1 MSPHDPFAYLQ
12 AILAKDFEAHR
23 YKAAKGK
30 PQEHRPLVITISR
43 DYGALGEEIAKELSA
58 CLGIP
63 VYDQE
68 ILDRVAKHTKTDKFL
83 VQHHDE
89 QSHAGMSTF
98 VHSLISGSTATLQ
111 GYRRALYDVVLELAR
126 HGCIIVGRG
135 AHLILK
141 DKHAF
146 RVRIVGSTAVCGGRV
161 AAELG
166 ISQHEAEAKVQE
178 INTTRHKSIQA
189 LYGEHFP
196 SGTLEHAAHFDVIV
210 NTDRIDAQGA
220 VLVIVMGLEHAGF
233 DLQNMVK
240 S

>member
-1 MSPHDPFAYLQ
+1 MAPHDPLAYLQ

-23 YKAAKGK
+23 YKVAKGK
-30 PQEHRPLVITISR
+30 PLEQRPLVITISR

-68 ILDRVAKHTKTDKFL
+68 ILNRVAKQAKTDKFL

-98 VHSLISGSTATLQ
+98 VHSLISGGTATLQ
-111 GYRRALYDVVLELAR
+111 SYRRSLYDVVLELAR

-146 RVRIVGSTAVCGGRV
+146 RVRIVGSTAICAGRI
-161 AAELG
+161 ASELG
-166 ISQHEAEAKVQE
+166 ISLQNAEAKVQE
-178 INTTRHKSIQA
+178 INVTRHKSIQA

-196 SGTLEHAAHFDVIV
+196 SGTLEHAAHFDLIV

-220 VLVIVMGLEHAGF
+220 VLVIVMGLEQAGF
-233 DLQNMVK
+233 DLHSTVK
-240 S
+240 A